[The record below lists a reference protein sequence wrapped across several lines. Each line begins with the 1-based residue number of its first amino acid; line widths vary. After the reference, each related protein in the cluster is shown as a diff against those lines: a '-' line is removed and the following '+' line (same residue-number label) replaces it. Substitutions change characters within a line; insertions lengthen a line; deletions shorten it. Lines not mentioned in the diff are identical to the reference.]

1 MTETD
6 SSKSGIGKKCQSRDY
21 TEFGEP
27 RLQVDP
33 PVPDPGKVG
42 KPKRGGAE
50 KSAEGAED
58 LTKRPASNASW
69 IVSFGRR
76 IAYSDSFR
84 DLGHA

>member
-1 MTETD
+1 MLAAFFFQ
-6 SSKSGIGKKCQSRDY
+6 GIKA
-21 TEFGEP
+21 EFGEP
-27 RLQVDP
+27 RLQVDT

-58 LTKRPASNASW
+58 LTKRPASNISW

-76 IAYSDSFR
+76 IACSDSFR
-84 DLGHA
+84 YLRRL